1 MMSTPYEADLAALT
15 VAQEQAQGA
24 ENRRRELAAQ
34 RPGHGAQ
41 IELPQPPSAAAVGK
55 SGLDMPVIGEG
66 YGTPPG
72 PSPFVQ
78 AAYSV
83 PNYADAVVGG
93 IGFTGGRNEPAVRV
107 LLRARA
113 AAPGGVTV
121 ISPDG
126 RPSLWRRLLRRGH
139 S

>member
-1 MMSTPYEADLAALT
+1 MSEMDIASIAA
-15 VAQEQAQGA
+15 AQQQAQGA

-41 IELPQPPSAAAVGK
+41 IELPQPPSAAAIGK
-55 SGLDMPVIGEG
+55 SGLDLPIVGEG
-66 YGTPPG
+66 YGTPPE

-93 IGFTGGRNEPAVRV
+93 VGFQAGRNEPAVRV

-113 AAPGGVTV
+113 AAPGGIAVV
-121 ISPDG
+121 SPDV